1 MSGNRVPLIGTG
13 KPNIASGLARG
24 AFDSENRCMKNTRTF
39 FITGV
44 SSGFGRAIANA
55 AAHAGHRVV
64 GTVRSEQAA
73 AEFKTQAGPGAHVK
87 LLDVTQFDAVAPL
100 AAAVEAE
107 HGPVDVVINNAGYGH
122 EGILEES
129 SLDEM
134 RRQFDVNVFGAVAVM
149 KAFLPFM
156 RQRRRGHIVNIT
168 SMGGYITMPGISY
181 YCGSKFALEGISE
194 TLAQEVKGFGI
205 AVTAVAPGSFRTD
218 WAGRS
223 MIRSARSI
231 GDYDSLFD
239 PIRQSRVD
247 KSGKQ
252 LGDPDKAAAAILALV
267 DMPQPP
273 QHLLLGSDALALV
286 RAKLD
291 AMQASL
297 TRHEALTRST
307 DTA

>member
-1 MSGNRVPLIGTG
+1 
-13 KPNIASGLARG
+13 
-24 AFDSENRCMKNTRTF
+24 MKNTRTF

-44 SSGFGRAIANA
+44 SSGFGRAIASA
-55 AAHAGHRVV
+55 ALQAGHRVV
-64 GTVRSEQAA
+64 GTVRNEQAA
-73 AEFKTQAGPGAHVK
+73 AEFQTQFQGDAHVK

-107 HGPVDVVINNAGYGH
+107 LGPVDVVINNAGYGH

-194 TLAQEVKGFGI
+194 TLAKEVKSLGI

-223 MIRSARSI
+223 MVRSACSI

-239 PIRQSRVD
+239 PIRQSRID

-252 LGDPDKAAAAILALV
+252 LGDPRKAAAAILALV
-267 DMPQPP
+267 DMQEPP
-273 QHLLLGSDALALV
+273 EHLLIGSDALGLV
-286 RAKLD
+286 RAKTE
-291 AMQASL
+291 AMLASL
-297 TRHEALTRST
+297 ARHEALTRST
-307 DTA
+307 DIV

>member
-1 MSGNRVPLIGTG
+1 
-13 KPNIASGLARG
+13 
-24 AFDSENRCMKNTRTF
+24 MKNTKTF

-55 AAHAGHRVV
+55 ALKAGHRVI
-64 GTVRSEQAA
+64 GTVRTEQAA
-73 AEFKTQAGPGAHVK
+73 AEFEAQTRGEAHVE
-87 LLDVTQFDAVAPL
+87 LLDVTQFASVAPL
-100 AAAVEAE
+100 VAIVEAE
-107 HGPVDVVINNAGYGH
+107 FGPVDVVINNAGYGH

-134 RRQFDVNVFGAVAVM
+134 RRQFDVNVFGAVAVI

-156 RQRRRGHIVNIT
+156 RQRGRGHIINIT

-194 TLAQEVKGFGI
+194 ALAKEVKGLGI

-223 MIRSARSI
+223 MVRSARSI
-231 GDYDSLFD
+231 SDYDSLFD
-239 PIRQSRVD
+239 PIRQSRMD

-252 LGDPDKAAAAILALV
+252 LGDPDRAAAAILSLV
-267 DMPQPP
+267 DMPEPP
-273 QHLLLGSDALALV
+273 EHLLFGSDALGLV

-291 AMQASL
+291 SMQASL
-297 TRHEALTRST
+297 ASYEELTRST
-307 DTA
+307 DAA